1 MTPRSLLIHAPVIAV
16 LNASATLN
24 SSQTPL
30 IPTDVFKESKVNST
44 AVVNRPRSAALHP
57 LHQAHTS
64 AAANASLKKR
74 RYVVVFH
81 NETFRVV
88 GLRDD
93 VETSLWLV
101 LGFAVLFACVVCM
114 CAMVC
119 VTSLM
124 REHYT
129 QAAAYE
135 NLPLI
140 TITRGRR

>member
-1 MTPRSLLIHAPVIAV
+1 MTPRSLLIHAPVIAI
-16 LNASATLN
+16 LNATLN

-30 IPTDVFKESKVNST
+30 IPTDVFKDSKVNAT
-44 AVVNRPRSAALHP
+44 LAVDRPRPAALHP
-57 LHQAHTS
+57 SHQARTS
-64 AAANASLKKR
+64 VAANASLKKR

-101 LGFAVLFACVVCM
+101 IGFAVLFACVMCT

-140 TITRGRR
+140 TIKRGRR